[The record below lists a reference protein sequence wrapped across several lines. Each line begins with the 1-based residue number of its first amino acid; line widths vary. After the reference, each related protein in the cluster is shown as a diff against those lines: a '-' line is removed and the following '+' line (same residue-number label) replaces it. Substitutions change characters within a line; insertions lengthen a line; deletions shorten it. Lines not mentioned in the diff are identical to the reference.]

1 LQRIS
6 KDAIAILNNS
16 FYPEFSSWAGMRIK
30 IIIIPIMA
38 LYAISI
44 LPLLNWPYGQKSDLG
59 SVIQLIQKL
68 ADSSNSEQSE
78 FSPTFY
84 ASLNALR
91 LTAGIKV
98 LIVDTPQD
106 PQHEPSILIIDGK
119 PPHLLLS
126 ATATQVHYQISE
138 SYFPYIHLYT
148 SLSMNPPT
156 PPPQHNC

>member
-1 LQRIS
+1 
-6 KDAIAILNNS
+6 
-16 FYPEFSSWAGMRIK
+16 MRIK

-44 LPLLNWPYGQKSDLG
+44 LPLLNWPSGQESDLG

-68 ADSSNSEQSE
+68 ADSSSSEHSE
-78 FSPTFY
+78 FAPTFH
-84 ASLNALR
+84 ASLKALR
-91 LTAGIKV
+91 LTAGIKM
-98 LIVDTPQD
+98 LIVETPQD

-126 ATATQVHYQISE
+126 PSEKRIRFEFPE
-138 SYFPYIHLYT
+138 SYYPYIHLYT

-156 PPPQHNC
+156 PPPLSSC